1 MSKQQTFSFISSTRL
16 THGGELARG
25 KRKSERPL
33 KMNKPLHIVLRA
45 KRSTLKTKERKI
57 QNLLKKYAER
67 FNIKIYR
74 VSVNSNHLH
83 LLIVVKRRMHF
94 QHFLRSITG
103 LIARLMGAGKLWEY
117 LAFSR
122 VSDWG
127 KQYRILM
134 QYIQKNVLEASG
146 FISFYLRSG

>member
-1 MSKQQTFSFISSTRL
+1 M
-16 THGGELARG
+16 
-25 KRKSERPL
+25 
-33 KMNKPLHIVLRA
+33 
-45 KRSTLKTKERKI
+45 

-83 LLIVVKRRMHF
+83 LLIVVKRRVHIK
-94 QHFLRSITG
+94 HFLRSVTG

-134 QYIQKNVLEASG
+134 KYIQKNVLEASG
-146 FISFYLRSG
+146 IITYEPRSG

>member
-33 KMNKPLHIVLRA
+33 KMNKPLHVVLRA

-67 FNIKIYR
+67 FNIKIHR
-74 VSVNSNHLH
+74 VS
-83 LLIVVKRRMHF
+83 
-94 QHFLRSITG
+94 
-103 LIARLMGAGKLWEY
+103 
-117 LAFSR
+117 
-122 VSDWG
+122 
-127 KQYRILM
+127 
-134 QYIQKNVLEASG
+134 
-146 FISFYLRSG
+146 